1 MEVES
6 RKDRIIRIIKT
17 IMFTYGFDSV
27 QKFAD
32 EIGANYMQVYYTY
45 IGRTTAIS
53 TELAEKILARFP
65 DLNKKFLET
74 GFGSVKAGEE
84 EEPEEDVERP
94 HDEITAADMFRLLE
108 RVTTLLEKVQER
120 ENLLLQKME
129 ELKRREEKLEERLKD
144 ADQNFNVCG

>member
-6 RKDRIIRIIKT
+6 RKDRVIRIIKT

-27 QKFAD
+27 QGFAD

-45 IGRTTAIS
+45 IGKTTAIS
-53 TELAEKILARFP
+53 TELAEKILAKFT
-65 DLNKKFLET
+65 DLNKEFLET
-74 GFGSVKAGEE
+74 GFGPVKVGGEE
-84 EEPEEDVERP
+84 PGEDIVRP
-94 HDEITAADMFRLLE
+94 RDEVTTADMFRLLE

-144 ADQNFNVCG
+144 ADQKLNVCG